1 MTKITFLMKDG
12 LFTGFE
18 ACGHASF
25 DVSGKD
31 VVCAAISVL
40 TTNTVNAL
48 SEINHEELSVNT
60 YEGVMTVK
68 MKSNYEKSSQTLF
81 QALELGLIGIS
92 KKYGSKYCK
101 VDYKEENANVRA

>member
-1 MTKITFLMKDG
+1 MTKITFFMKDG
-12 LFTGFE
+12 SFTGFE

-40 TTNTVNAL
+40 TANTVNSL
-48 SEINHEELSVNT
+48 TEINHEEVSVKT
-60 YEGVMTVK
+60 SDGVMTVK
-68 MKSNYEKSSQTLF
+68 LISNYEKSSQVLL
-81 QALELGLIGIS
+81 QALELGLVGIS